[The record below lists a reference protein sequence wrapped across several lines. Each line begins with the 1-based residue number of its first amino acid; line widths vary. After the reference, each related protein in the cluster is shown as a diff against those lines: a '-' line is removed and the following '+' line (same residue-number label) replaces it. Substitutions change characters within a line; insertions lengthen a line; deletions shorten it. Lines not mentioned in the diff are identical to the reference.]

1 MRLKTKTRIANISIW
16 VIVITL
22 VIITLFFFGY
32 LISDTFNLKVFAS
45 NTTDFIWILFAASL
59 VIVICGALL
68 NISLNIG
75 IIADRRTGETDD
87 RLPDRKK
94 FNLRIL
100 LLLLLTMAVIVAFL
114 FFGDYRSRK
123 REEVMIRAAA
133 SEMLDRYQK
142 SINELAYFLEDSSR
156 VGSIPDIL
164 NFLCNQKSEFPSIV
178 LITSDYYNGQITYL
192 KISEFTKP
200 ESLKLPFYNSSFHPC
215 NENDCDYLQQIF
227 TGDDMDTLF
236 WSEGSRYYL
245 YIPFDQG
252 AVKFVLL
259 FSDYDRYGKIGS

>member
-1 MRLKTKTRIANISIW
+1 MRLKTKTRLANISIW

-94 FNLRIL
+94 FNLTIL

-142 SINELAYFLEDSSR
+142 SINELA
-156 VGSIPDIL
+156 
-164 NFLCNQKSEFPSIV
+164 
-178 LITSDYYNGQITYL
+178 
-192 KISEFTKP
+192 
-200 ESLKLPFYNSSFHPC
+200 
-215 NENDCDYLQQIF
+215 
-227 TGDDMDTLF
+227 
-236 WSEGSRYYL
+236 
-245 YIPFDQG
+245 
-252 AVKFVLL
+252 L
-259 FSDYDRYGKIGS
+259 FSRGQQQGGINPRYIEFSGQSEERIPKYCINYQRLL